1 LAYSASVNERANAVK
16 FKSFLPLLAVLT
28 LLIFSMVSTCVG
40 TVVTF
45 DDLSETASGSFIA
58 SPYHGFV
65 WNDFFALNGVLNPA
79 VFTGY
84 PTNGYYYGTVSA
96 SNVAVAGFGSPGEI
110 DSSATNFN
118 FLSAYLTGAW
128 NSNLNIEVQ
137 GFNGTNLLYDTTVVA
152 SATNPTL
159 FTFDYQNINRLLFNS
174 SGGQPAFGTD
184 PDPLLVMD
192 NFTYEL
198 VPEPSPLLLT
208 AAAALLLWPSLKRK
222 RTT

>member
-1 LAYSASVNERANAVK
+1 MKV
-16 FKSFLPLLAVLT
+16 KSFLFSITCLTPLL
-28 LLIFSMVSTCVG
+28 FSLASTSRG
-40 TVVTF
+40 TVITF

-137 GFNGTNLLYDTTVVA
+137 GFNGSTLLYDTTVVA
-152 SATNPTL
+152 SAT
-159 FTFDYQNINRLLFNS
+159 
-174 SGGQPAFGTD
+174 
-184 PDPLLVMD
+184 
-192 NFTYEL
+192 
-198 VPEPSPLLLT
+198 
-208 AAAALLLWPSLKRK
+208 KRN
-222 RTT
+222 TVHV